1 MEESKM
7 KAIYFCLEVI
17 ATVGLI
23 FIGSKY
29 GTTNIWITSAC
40 IVGMHFFIEMLC
52 HVYARLYDN
61 KKTLSSE
68 KKSSTEVNPNFEK
81 REFVDYD
88 KIK

>member
-29 GTTNIWITSAC
+29 GTTNIWIASAC

-52 HVYARLYDN
+52 HVYAKIYDN
-61 KKTLSSE
+61 KKVSTTEKNSSI
-68 KKSSTEVNPNFEK
+68 EVNPNFGK
-81 REFVDYD
+81 GEFVDYN
-88 KIK
+88 KN